1 MTDTA
6 LANPPTIV
14 PFLKFGADGAPYLE
28 GQQCADCGEIYTTE
42 RMACSKCFSRKPFK
56 AVKLPTSGE
65 LYTFSIVHRS
75 YPGIKVP
82 FVSATVDLDGA
93 CSLKG
98 TLIDVEPDPNH
109 VKTGMRVEVVFR
121 ELEHK
126 NKEGRTYVSY
136 FFRPRQA

>member
-98 TLIDVEPDPNH
+98 TLIEVEPHPEH
-109 VKTGMRVEVVFR
+109 VKTGMKVEVVFR

>member
-1 MTDTA
+1 MSDAA

-56 AVKLPTSGE
+56 AVRLPTTGE

-98 TLIDVEPDPNH
+98 TLIEVEPDPNH
-109 VKTGMRVEVVFR
+109 VKTGMKVEVVFR